1 MVPSVINGNFTRYCA
16 DNKLRHIYASHC
28 AAFFTV
34 IPSVVKLRVVIL
46 IVVYLS
52 VVVLNVAGHRKLIQK
67 VSFKKFKLG
76 LIL

>member
-1 MVPSVINGNFTRYCA
+1 MAILQSTVPNM
-16 DNKLRHIYASHC
+16 LRHIYVSQC
-28 AAFFTV
+28 ATFFTV

-52 VVVLNVAGHRKLIQK
+52 VVVLNIAGHRKLIQK
-67 VSFKKFKLG
+67 VIFKKLKLG